1 MELKNIISETLNEIE
16 KMAKTIDNGFNTA
29 QKTPSFFKTPPH
41 LQNTPNP
48 KNANAPLESKNA
60 AKIETQEKITE
71 EKEEELKEIITE
83 EIVQEKITEEKEEE
97 LKEIITE
104 EIVQEKI
111 TEEKEEE
118 SKEIIT
124 EEITPKTPTQET
136 PTQVLIPNE
145 RVFLKGLLERT
156 LVLFK
161 GMQAL
166 EEKEVLKRL
175 DLVARF
181 LQYQLSVL
189 EKRLESLER
198 ENTE

>member
-16 KMAKTIDNGFNTA
+16 KMAKTIDDGFNMA

-48 KNANAPLESKNA
+48 KNANAPLEPKNA

-71 EKEEELKEIITE
+71 EKEELKEIITE
-83 EIVQEKITEEKEEE
+83 EIAQEN
-97 LKEIITE
+97 
-104 EIVQEKI
+104 
-111 TEEKEEE
+111 
-118 SKEIIT
+118 
-124 EEITPKTPTQET
+124 PTQA
-136 PTQVLIPNE
+136 PIPNE

-166 EEKEVLKRL
+166 EEKEALKRL
-175 DLVARF
+175 DLVVRF
-181 LQYQLSVL
+181 LQYQLSAL

>member
-16 KMAKTIDNGFNTA
+16 KMAKTIDNNFDAT

-71 EKEEELKEIITE
+71 EKEEE
-83 EIVQEKITEEKEEE
+83 
-97 LKEIITE
+97 
-104 EIVQEKI
+104 
-111 TEEKEEE
+111 

-124 EEITPKTPTQET
+124 EEITQET
-136 PTQVLIPNE
+136 PTQTPISNE
-145 RVFLKGLLERT
+145 RVFLKNLLERT

-166 EEKEVLKRL
+166 EEKEALKRL
-175 DLVARF
+175 DLVVRF

>member
-16 KMAKTIDNGFNTA
+16 KMAKTIDNNFDAA
-29 QKTPSFFKTPPH
+29 QKTPSFFKTPPY

-48 KNANAPLESKNA
+48 KNANTPLEPKNA

-71 EKEEELKEIITE
+71 EN
-83 EIVQEKITEEKEEE
+83 TEEKEEVP
-97 LKEIITE
+97 EIIIE
-104 EIVQEKI
+104 EI
-111 TEEKEEE
+111 
-118 SKEIIT
+118 
-124 EEITPKTPTQET
+124 TQET
-136 PTQVLIPNE
+136 PTQAPISNE
-145 RVFLKGLLERT
+145 RVFLKSLLERT

-166 EEKEVLKRL
+166 EEKDALKRL

>member
-1 MELKNIISETLNEIE
+1 MAGRMELKNIISETLNEIE
-16 KMAKTIDNGFNTA
+16 KMAKTIDDGFNTA

-41 LQNTPNP
+41 LQNTPNT
-48 KNANAPLESKNA
+48 KNANAPLEPKNA
-60 AKIETQEKITE
+60 AKIET
-71 EKEEELKEIITE
+71 
-83 EIVQEKITEEKEEE
+83 
-97 LKEIITE
+97 
-104 EIVQEKI
+104 QEKI

-124 EEITPKTPTQET
+124 EEITPKNPTQET
-136 PTQVLIPNE
+136 PTQVLILNE

-166 EEKEVLKRL
+166 EEKEALKRL

-181 LQYQLSVL
+181 LQYQLSAL

>member
-29 QKTPSFFKTPPH
+29 QKTPSFFKTPSH

-71 EKEEELKEIITE
+71 EKEEEAP
-83 EIVQEKITEEKEEE
+83 
-97 LKEIITE
+97 
-104 EIVQEKI
+104 
-111 TEEKEEE
+111 
-118 SKEIIT
+118 EIIT
-124 EEITPKTPTQET
+124 EEITPKNPTQKTPTQA
-136 PTQVLIPNE
+136 LIPNE

-166 EEKEVLKRL
+166 EEKEALKRL

>member
-1 MELKNIISETLNEIE
+1 MAGRMELKNIISETLSEIE
-16 KMAKTIDNGFNTA
+16 KMAKTIDDGFNTA
-29 QKTPSFFKTPPH
+29 QKTPSFFKTPPN

-48 KNANAPLESKNA
+48 KNANTPLESKNA

-71 EKEEELKEIITE
+71 ENTEEKEEEAKEIITE
-83 EIVQEKITEEKEEE
+83 EIVQE
-97 LKEIITE
+97 
-104 EIVQEKI
+104 
-111 TEEKEEE
+111 
-118 SKEIIT
+118 
-124 EEITPKTPTQET
+124 TPTQA
-136 PTQVLIPNE
+136 LIPNE
-145 RVFLKGLLERT
+145 RVFLKNLLERT

-166 EEKEVLKRL
+166 EEKDVLKRL
-175 DLVARF
+175 DLVVRF

>member
-16 KMAKTIDNGFNTA
+16 KMAKTIDDGFDRV

-41 LQNTPNP
+41 LQNTPNH
-48 KNANAPLESKNA
+48 KNANAHLEPKNA

-71 EKEEELKEIITE
+71 EKEEEIPKIITE
-83 EIVQEKITEEKEEE
+83 EIAQEN
-97 LKEIITE
+97 
-104 EIVQEKI
+104 
-111 TEEKEEE
+111 
-118 SKEIIT
+118 
-124 EEITPKTPTQET
+124 

-166 EEKEVLKRL
+166 EEKEALKRL

-181 LQYQLSVL
+181 LQYQLSAL

>member
-16 KMAKTIDNGFNTA
+16 KMAKTIDDGFNTA
-29 QKTPSFFKTPPH
+29 QKTPSFFKTPSH

-48 KNANAPLESKNA
+48 KNANTPLEPKNA
-60 AKIETQEKITE
+60 TKIET
-71 EKEEELKEIITE
+71 
-83 EIVQEKITEEKEEE
+83 
-97 LKEIITE
+97 
-104 EIVQEKI
+104 QEKI

-124 EEITPKTPTQET
+124 EEITPKNPTQA
-136 PTQVLIPNE
+136 LIPNE

-166 EEKEVLKRL
+166 EEKEALKRL

-181 LQYQLSVL
+181 LQYQLSAL

>member
-16 KMAKTIDNGFNTA
+16 KMAKTIDDGFNTA
-29 QKTPSFFKTPPH
+29 QKTPSFFKTPPN

-48 KNANAPLESKNA
+48 KNANTPLEPKNA

-71 EKEEELKEIITE
+71 ENTEEKEEEAPEIITE
-83 EIVQEKITEEKEEE
+83 EIA
-97 LKEIITE
+97 
-104 EIVQEKI
+104 
-111 TEEKEEE
+111 
-118 SKEIIT
+118 
-124 EEITPKTPTQET
+124 QET
-136 PTQVLIPNE
+136 PAQVLIPNE

-161 GMQAL
+161 GMQTL
-166 EEKEVLKRL
+166 EEKEAMKRL

-181 LQYQLSVL
+181 LQYQLSAL

>member
-16 KMAKTIDNGFNTA
+16 KMAKTIDDGFDTV

-48 KNANAPLESKNA
+48 KNANAPLEPKNA
-60 AKIETQEKITE
+60 TKIETQEKITE
-71 EKEEELKEIITE
+71 EKEEEAKEIITE
-83 EIVQEKITEEKEEE
+83 EIAQEN
-97 LKEIITE
+97 
-104 EIVQEKI
+104 
-111 TEEKEEE
+111 
-118 SKEIIT
+118 
-124 EEITPKTPTQET
+124 PTQA
-136 PTQVLIPNE
+136 PILNE
-145 RVFLKGLLERT
+145 RIFLKGLLERT

-166 EEKEVLKRL
+166 EEKEALKRL

>member
-16 KMAKTIDNGFNTA
+16 KMAKTIDDGFDST

-48 KNANAPLESKNA
+48 KNANTPLEPKNA

-71 EKEEELKEIITE
+71 EN
-83 EIVQEKITEEKEEE
+83 TEEKEEA
-97 LKEIITE
+97 
-104 EIVQEKI
+104 Q
-111 TEEKEEE
+111 
-118 SKEIIT
+118 EIIT
-124 EEITPKTPTQET
+124 EEITPKNPTQA
-136 PTQVLIPNE
+136 PISNE
-145 RVFLKGLLERT
+145 RVFLKNLLERT
-156 LVLFK
+156 LVLLK

-166 EEKEVLKRL
+166 EEKEAMKRL

>member
-16 KMAKTIDNGFNTA
+16 KMAKTIDNGFDRT

-48 KNANAPLESKNA
+48 KNANAPLEPKNA
-60 AKIETQEKITE
+60 TKIETQEKITE

-83 EIVQEKITEEKEEE
+83 EITQE
-97 LKEIITE
+97 
-104 EIVQEKI
+104 
-111 TEEKEEE
+111 
-118 SKEIIT
+118 
-124 EEITPKTPTQET
+124 TPTQET
-136 PTQVLIPNE
+136 PTQETPTQETPTQALIPNE

-166 EEKEVLKRL
+166 EEKEALKRL

-181 LQYQLSVL
+181 LQYQLSAL

>member
-16 KMAKTIDNGFNTA
+16 KMAKTIDDGFNTA

-48 KNANAPLESKNA
+48 KNANASLEPKNA

-71 EKEEELKEIITE
+71 EKEEEAP
-83 EIVQEKITEEKEEE
+83 
-97 LKEIITE
+97 
-104 EIVQEKI
+104 
-111 TEEKEEE
+111 
-118 SKEIIT
+118 EIIT
-124 EEITPKTPTQET
+124 EEITQENPK
-136 PTQVLIPNE
+136 QVLIPNE
-145 RVFLKGLLERT
+145 RIFLKGLLERT

-166 EEKEVLKRL
+166 EEKEALKRL
-175 DLVARF
+175 DLVVRF
-181 LQYQLSVL
+181 LQYQLSAL
-189 EKRLESLER
+189 EKRLGSLER

>member
-16 KMAKTIDNGFNTA
+16 KMAKTIDNNFDAA
-29 QKTPSFFKTPPH
+29 QKTPSFFKTPPN

-48 KNANAPLESKNA
+48 KNANTPLEPKNA

-71 EKEEELKEIITE
+71 EKEEEA
-83 EIVQEKITEEKEEE
+83 Q
-97 LKEIITE
+97 
-104 EIVQEKI
+104 
-111 TEEKEEE
+111 
-118 SKEIIT
+118 EIIT
-124 EEITPKTPTQET
+124 EEITPET
-136 PTQVLIPNE
+136 PKQAPISNE
-145 RVFLKGLLERT
+145 RVFLKSLLERT
-156 LVLFK
+156 LVLLK

-166 EEKEVLKRL
+166 EEKDALKRL

>member
-1 MELKNIISETLNEIE
+1 MAGRMELKNIISETLNEIE
-16 KMAKTIDNGFNTA
+16 KMAKTIDDGFDTA

-41 LQNTPNP
+41 LQNTP
-48 KNANAPLESKNA
+48 KNANAPLEPKNAAKNA

-71 EKEEELKEIITE
+71 EKEEEAKEIITE
-83 EIVQEKITEEKEEE
+83 EIA
-97 LKEIITE
+97 
-104 EIVQEKI
+104 
-111 TEEKEEE
+111 
-118 SKEIIT
+118 
-124 EEITPKTPTQET
+124 QET
-136 PTQVLIPNE
+136 PKEVLIPNE

-166 EEKEVLKRL
+166 EEKEALQRL

>member
-1 MELKNIISETLNEIE
+1 MAGRMELKNIISETLNEIE
-16 KMAKTIDNGFNTA
+16 KMAKTIDDGFNTA

-48 KNANAPLESKNA
+48 KNANAPLEPKNA

-71 EKEEELKEIITE
+71 KITEENTEEKEEEAKEIITE
-83 EIVQEKITEEKEEE
+83 EIVQE
-97 LKEIITE
+97 
-104 EIVQEKI
+104 
-111 TEEKEEE
+111 
-118 SKEIIT
+118 
-124 EEITPKTPTQET
+124 T
-136 PTQVLIPNE
+136 PTQVLISNE
-145 RVFLKGLLERT
+145 RVFLKNLLERT
-156 LVLFK
+156 LVLFQ

-166 EEKEVLKRL
+166 EEKEALKRL

-181 LQYQLSVL
+181 LQYQLSAL

>member
-1 MELKNIISETLNEIE
+1 MAGRMELKNIISETLNEIE

-48 KNANAPLESKNA
+48 KNANAPLEPKNA

-71 EKEEELKEIITE
+71 ENTEEKKEEAKEIITE
-83 EIVQEKITEEKEEE
+83 ET
-97 LKEIITE
+97 
-104 EIVQEKI
+104 
-111 TEEKEEE
+111 
-118 SKEIIT
+118 
-124 EEITPKTPTQET
+124 TPKNPTQA
-136 PTQVLIPNE
+136 LISNE

-166 EEKEVLKRL
+166 EEKEALKRL

>member
-1 MELKNIISETLNEIE
+1 MAGRMELKNIISETLNEIE
-16 KMAKTIDNGFNTA
+16 KMAKTIDDGFNTA
-29 QKTPSFFKTPPH
+29 QKTPSFFKTLSH

-48 KNANAPLESKNA
+48 KNANTPLEPKNA
-60 AKIETQEKITE
+60 TKIET
-71 EKEEELKEIITE
+71 
-83 EIVQEKITEEKEEE
+83 
-97 LKEIITE
+97 
-104 EIVQEKI
+104 QEKI

-124 EEITPKTPTQET
+124 EEIAPETPKQA
-136 PTQVLIPNE
+136 LIPNE

-166 EEKEVLKRL
+166 EEKEAMKRL
-175 DLVARF
+175 DLVVRF
-181 LQYQLSVL
+181 LQYQLSAL

>member
-1 MELKNIISETLNEIE
+1 MELKNIISETLSEIE
-16 KMAKTIDNGFNTA
+16 KMAKTIDNNFDAA
-29 QKTPSFFKTPPH
+29 QKTPSFFKTPPN

-48 KNANAPLESKNA
+48 QNTPLEPKNA

-71 EKEEELKEIITE
+71 EKEEEA
-83 EIVQEKITEEKEEE
+83 
-97 LKEIITE
+97 
-104 EIVQEKI
+104 
-111 TEEKEEE
+111 
-118 SKEIIT
+118 KEIIT
-124 EEITPKTPTQET
+124 EEITQEN
-136 PTQVLIPNE
+136 PTQVLISNE
-145 RVFLKGLLERT
+145 RVFLKNLLERT
-156 LVLFK
+156 LVLFQ

-166 EEKEVLKRL
+166 EEEKALERL

>member
-1 MELKNIISETLNEIE
+1 MAGRMELKNIISETLNEIE

-48 KNANAPLESKNA
+48 KNANTPLEPKNA
-60 AKIETQEKITE
+60 TKIET
-71 EKEEELKEIITE
+71 
-83 EIVQEKITEEKEEE
+83 
-97 LKEIITE
+97 
-104 EIVQEKI
+104 QEKI

-124 EEITPKTPTQET
+124 EEIAQENPTQA
-136 PTQVLIPNE
+136 LIPNE

-166 EEKEVLKRL
+166 EEKEALKRL

-181 LQYQLSVL
+181 LQYQLSAL

>member
-16 KMAKTIDNGFNTA
+16 KMAKTIDDGFNTA
-29 QKTPSFFKTPPH
+29 QKTPSFFKTPPY

-48 KNANAPLESKNA
+48 KNANTPLEPKNA

-71 EKEEELKEIITE
+71 EN
-83 EIVQEKITEEKEEE
+83 TEEKEEA
-97 LKEIITE
+97 
-104 EIVQEKI
+104 Q
-111 TEEKEEE
+111 
-118 SKEIIT
+118 EIIT
-124 EEITPKTPTQET
+124 EEITQEN
-136 PTQVLIPNE
+136 PAQAPVSNE
-145 RVFLKGLLERT
+145 RVFLKNLLERT
-156 LVLFK
+156 LVLFQ

-166 EEKEVLKRL
+166 EEKEAMKRL

>member
-1 MELKNIISETLNEIE
+1 MELKNIISETLSEIE
-16 KMAKTIDNGFNTA
+16 KMAKTIDDGFDRV

-48 KNANAPLESKNA
+48 KNANASLEPKNA
-60 AKIETQEKITE
+60 AKIET
-71 EKEEELKEIITE
+71 
-83 EIVQEKITEEKEEE
+83 
-97 LKEIITE
+97 
-104 EIVQEKI
+104 QEKI

-124 EEITPKTPTQET
+124 EEITPKT

-166 EEKEVLKRL
+166 EEKEALKRL

-181 LQYQLSVL
+181 LQYQLSAL

>member
-1 MELKNIISETLNEIE
+1 MAGRMELKNIISETLNEIE

-48 KNANAPLESKNA
+48 KNANAPLEPKNA

-83 EIVQEKITEEKEEE
+83 EITQEN
-97 LKEIITE
+97 
-104 EIVQEKI
+104 
-111 TEEKEEE
+111 
-118 SKEIIT
+118 
-124 EEITPKTPTQET
+124 PTQA
-136 PTQVLIPNE
+136 LIPNE

-166 EEKEVLKRL
+166 EEKEALKRL

>member
-16 KMAKTIDNGFNTA
+16 KMAKTIDDGFNTA
-29 QKTPSFFKTPPH
+29 QKTPSFFKTPPN
-41 LQNTPNP
+41 LQNTP
-48 KNANAPLESKNA
+48 KNANTPLESKNA

-71 EKEEELKEIITE
+71 EKEEEAPKIITE
-83 EIVQEKITEEKEEE
+83 EIA
-97 LKEIITE
+97 
-104 EIVQEKI
+104 
-111 TEEKEEE
+111 
-118 SKEIIT
+118 
-124 EEITPKTPTQET
+124 QET

-166 EEKEVLKRL
+166 EEKEAMKRL

>member
-1 MELKNIISETLNEIE
+1 MAGRMELKNIISETLNEIE
-16 KMAKTIDNGFNTA
+16 KMAKTIDNNFDAA
-29 QKTPSFFKTPPH
+29 QKTPSFFKTPPY
-41 LQNTPNP
+41 LQNT
-48 KNANAPLESKNA
+48 KNAETPPMSNTEPKNA

-71 EKEEELKEIITE
+71 ENTEEKEEMPEIITE
-83 EIVQEKITEEKEEE
+83 EI
-97 LKEIITE
+97 
-104 EIVQEKI
+104 
-111 TEEKEEE
+111 
-118 SKEIIT
+118 
-124 EEITPKTPTQET
+124 TQET

-145 RVFLKGLLERT
+145 RVFLKNLLERT
-156 LVLFK
+156 LVLFQ

-166 EEKEVLKRL
+166 EEKDALKRL

>member
-1 MELKNIISETLNEIE
+1 MAGRMELKNIISETLNEIE
-16 KMAKTIDNGFNTA
+16 KMAKTIDDGFNTA

-48 KNANAPLESKNA
+48 KNTNAPLESKNA

-71 EKEEELKEIITE
+71 EKEEE
-83 EIVQEKITEEKEEE
+83 
-97 LKEIITE
+97 
-104 EIVQEKI
+104 
-111 TEEKEEE
+111 

-124 EEITPKTPTQET
+124 EGITQEN
-136 PTQVLIPNE
+136 PKQVPIPNE

-166 EEKEVLKRL
+166 EEKEAMKRL

-181 LQYQLSVL
+181 LQYQLSAL

>member
-1 MELKNIISETLNEIE
+1 MAGRMELKNIISETLNEIE
-16 KMAKTIDNGFNTA
+16 KMAKTIDDGFDTA

-48 KNANAPLESKNA
+48 KNANTPLEPKNA
-60 AKIETQEKITE
+60 TKIET
-71 EKEEELKEIITE
+71 
-83 EIVQEKITEEKEEE
+83 
-97 LKEIITE
+97 
-104 EIVQEKI
+104 QEKI

-124 EEITPKTPTQET
+124 EEITQENPTQA
-136 PTQVLIPNE
+136 LIPNE

-166 EEKEVLKRL
+166 EEKEALQRL

-181 LQYQLSVL
+181 LQYQLSAL

>member
-1 MELKNIISETLNEIE
+1 MELKNIISETLSEIE
-16 KMAKTIDNGFNTA
+16 KMAKTIDNNFDA
-29 QKTPSFFKTPPH
+29 VQKTPSFFKTPSH
-41 LQNTPNP
+41 LQNA
-48 KNANAPLESKNA
+48 KNAETPPMSNTEPKNA

-71 EKEEELKEIITE
+71 EKEEVPEIITE
-83 EIVQEKITEEKEEE
+83 EIAQEN
-97 LKEIITE
+97 
-104 EIVQEKI
+104 
-111 TEEKEEE
+111 
-118 SKEIIT
+118 
-124 EEITPKTPTQET
+124 PA
-136 PTQVLIPNE
+136 QVLISNE
-145 RVFLKGLLERT
+145 RVFLKNLLERT

-166 EEKEVLKRL
+166 EEKEAMKRL